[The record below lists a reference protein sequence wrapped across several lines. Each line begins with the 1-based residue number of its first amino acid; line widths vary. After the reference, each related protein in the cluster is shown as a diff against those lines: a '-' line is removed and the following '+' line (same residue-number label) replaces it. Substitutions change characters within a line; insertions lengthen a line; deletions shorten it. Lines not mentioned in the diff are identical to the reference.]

1 LERFMTN
8 SAWNLDDIPS
18 VAGIKPETALIT
30 RQRNAPTPIGRLE
43 DAVPDTM
50 TLHTRIAYVLFTGR
64 PADTTRNAPGIPG
77 GRRFAAILR
86 TLWQLS
92 ANDNPYADWVL
103 IQLYDELRRIRRH
116 LDQMIGVRE
125 AEIETLKR
133 RGLTLSVLSSRQP
146 ITLDLGFRSPYGY
159 ATAEAM
165 VEFDYY
171 ARIVRTLV
179 SKDRI
184 SDAQGD
190 AAIKEVGKSLRG
202 LFTAPIRWE
211 RHLLHEQLRP
221 LSRADFLPGAD
232 ESARKRVR
240 AATALF
246 GLVSRAVFTGAEV
259 PRHTQRR
266 VSLSESELK
275 LLQAAPLTLDETRIE
290 ANAELL

>member
-1 LERFMTN
+1 MTN
-8 SAWNLDDIPS
+8 SAPNRDRISTGSDMR
-18 VAGIKPETALIT
+18 PEPALIVS
-30 RQRNAPTPIGRLE
+30 QRSSPAPIGRLE

-50 TLHTRIAYVLFTGR
+50 TLHTRLAYVLFTGR

-77 GRRFAAILR
+77 GRRFAAISR

-92 ANDNPYADWVL
+92 ANDNPYADWIL
-103 IQLYDELRRIRRH
+103 IQLYDELLRIRCH
-116 LDQMIGVRE
+116 LSEMIGVRE
-125 AEIETLKR
+125 SEIESLKR
-133 RGLTLSVLSSRQP
+133 RGLSLSVLSSRQP
-146 ITLDLGFRSPYGY
+146 MTLDLGFRSPYGY

-179 SKDRI
+179 AKDRL

-190 AAIKEVGKSLRG
+190 AAIKAVGKSLRG

-221 LSRADFLPGAD
+221 LSRSDFLPGAD

-246 GLVSRAVFTGAEV
+246 GEVSRAVFTGAEV

-266 VSLSESELK
+266 VRLSEAELR
-275 LLQAAPLTLDETRIE
+275 LLQVAPLSLDETRVQSE
-290 ANAELL
+290 AELL